1 MKFKINVEEL
11 KKINNDIVV
20 NTFFNYIKNISRNKT
35 TLTLHFTPLD
45 NYYKLD
51 CYECNTPTSSFESIN
66 IPFEDDKEEFY
77 LKLNNKLV
85 NMLQD
90 NTTFEIKDSNII
102 VDTGVVKVIDTY
114 DDTSEN
120 IKTNL
125 TNFLDVLKLK
135 DDETNDLE
143 ITKNSEFYRILQ
155 AVSHLPTSS
164 ASIEDGKLTFRD
176 DSFLFRTNFV
186 STNKPIFINNYLAS
200 KILDMLKDC
209 DKVVCK
215 ISYVFRLEGYINE
228 FEKPLITNVSSIFEA
243 PDENPTDE
251 DIQSIYPDNVVS
263 AEVSLEELIDSFDEA
278 KSKIRSF
285 IDSDKDKVFLYKNGE
300 GLSFML
306 SSNLT
311 DAKIIINV
319 GDVEKRNI
327 SKKDFTDYKIYLPLS
342 TIMNVVGGNAVIKF
356 IWDDNEDKAVGLEVS
371 NYKML
376 TGKSY

>member
-11 KKINNDIVV
+11 RKINKDVIVDS
-20 NTFFNYIKNISRNKT
+20 FFNYIKNISKNKT
-35 TLTLHFTPLD
+35 TLALHFIPSD
-45 NYYKLD
+45 NCYKLN

-66 IPFEDDKEEFY
+66 IPFEDSKDEFY

-90 NTTFEIKDSNII
+90 NTTFEVKDSNII

-114 DDTSEN
+114 DESSEN

-125 TNFLDVLKLK
+125 NNFLDVLRLK
-135 DDETNDLE
+135 DGEKNDLE
-143 ITKNSEFYRILQ
+143 IMKNSEFYRILQ
-155 AVSHLPTSS
+155 AVSHLPTSFIF
-164 ASIEDGKLTFRD
+164 IENDTLTFRD
-176 DSFLFRTNFV
+176 DNFLFRTNFLHTDK
-186 STNKPIFINNYLAS
+186 SIFINNYLAT
-200 KILDMLKDC
+200 KILDILKDC
-209 DKVVCK
+209 DKVICK
-215 ISYVFRLEGYINE
+215 LSYVFRLEGYINE
-228 FEKPLITNVSSIFEA
+228 SEKPLITNVSSVFEA

-251 DIQSIYPDNVVS
+251 DIQSIYPDNMIS
-263 AEVSLEELIDSFDEA
+263 TEISLGELIESFDEA

-285 IDSDKDKVFLYKNGE
+285 IDSDKDKVFLCKNGE

-306 SSNLT
+306 SSNFT

-319 GDVEKRNI
+319 GNIEKEDL
-327 SKKDFTDYKIYLPLS
+327 SKKDFTEYKIYLPLS
-342 TIMNVVGGNAVIKF
+342 TIMSVVGGNTTIKF

-376 TGKSY
+376 TGKNY

>member
-1 MKFKINVEEL
+1 MKFRIDIEKLKEINKDV
-11 KKINNDIVV
+11 IV
-20 NTFFNYIKNISRNKT
+20 NSFFNYIKNISKNKT
-35 TLTLHFTPLD
+35 TLILHFIPLD
-45 NYYKLD
+45 NYYKVN

-66 IPFEDDKEEFY
+66 IPFENDKEEYY

-90 NTTFEIKDSNII
+90 NTIFEIKDSNIL

-125 TNFLDVLKLK
+125 INFLDVLRIR
-135 DDETNDLE
+135 DEEKNDLE
-143 ITKNSEFYRILQ
+143 ITKGSEFYRILQ

-164 ASIEDGKLTFRD
+164 IFIENDKLTFRD
-176 DSFLFRTNFV
+176 DSFLFRTNF
-186 STNKPIFINNYLAS
+186 THTDKPIFINNYLAS

-209 DKVVCK
+209 DKVICK
-215 ISYVFRLEGYINE
+215 LSYVFRLEGYINE
-228 FEKPLITNVSSIFEA
+228 SEKPLITNVSSIFES

-251 DIQSIYPDNVVS
+251 DIQDIYPDNDISV
-263 AEVSLEELIDSFDEA
+263 EISLGELIESFDEA

-285 IDSDKDKVFLYKNGE
+285 IDSDKDKVFLCKNGE

-306 SSNLT
+306 SSNFT

-319 GDVEKRNI
+319 GDVEKTDF
-327 SKKDFTDYKIYLPLS
+327 SKKDFTDYKVYLPLS
-342 TIMNVVGGNAVIKF
+342 TIMNVVGGNTTIKF
-356 IWDDNEDKAVGLEVS
+356 IWDNNEDKTVGLEVS

-376 TGKSY
+376 TGKNY